1 MGAPGDYIALSPPRS
16 FFDSGLYRHFKSE
29 NMIRLLSQTVE
40 SLPEEFGFRDGQKGV
55 HNTRTMM
62 LSDLETLLREL
73 PPEATKKDYKEAI
86 VEKNV
91 LAKSTDST
99 RRYNAQ
105 RLSELYGLD
114 PDIPLFRIFRSYWE
128 TGERGRPLLALLLAL
143 ARDPILR
150 LTSEPVLDMEVG
162 ERFDKTDLQEVLREH
177 TGDRFSE
184 TSIKKISRMT
194 GSSWTQGGV
203 LEGRQKKTRQRPDCA
218 PVSTAYALVLGH
230 LCGVRGELLFDTF
243 WTRVLGASAH
253 DLHDHAQI
261 ASRRSLLTY
270 RNAGGILEV
279 DIEPALTT
287 KEQEL
292 LREQN

>member
-1 MGAPGDYIALSPPRS
+1 
-16 FFDSGLYRHFKSE
+16 
-29 NMIRLLSQTVE
+29 MIRLLSQTVK
-40 SLPEEFGFRDGQKGV
+40 SLPEEFGFRAGQKGV

-62 LSDLETLLREL
+62 LSDLETLLQEL
-73 PPEATKKDYKEAI
+73 PPEARKGDYKEAI
-86 VEKNV
+86 VEENV

-114 PDIPLFRIFRSYWE
+114 PDIPLFRIFRSHWE
-128 TGERGRPLLALLLAL
+128 TGKRGRPLLALLLAL

-150 LTSEPVLDMEVG
+150 LTAEPVLSMEVG
-162 ERFDKTDLQEVLREH
+162 ERFDKTDLQAVLREH

-184 TSIKKISRMT
+184 TSIKKISRMA

-203 LEGRQKKTRQRPDCA
+203 LKGRKKKTRQRPECT
-218 PVSTAYALVLGH
+218 PVSAAYALVLGY

-243 WTRVLGASAH
+243 WTRVLDAPDH
-253 DLHDHAQI
+253 ELHDHTQT
-261 ASRRSLLTY
+261 ASRRNLLTY
-270 RNAGGILEV
+270 RNAGGIIEV
-279 DIEPALTT
+279 DIEPALTA

-292 LREQN
+292 LREQS